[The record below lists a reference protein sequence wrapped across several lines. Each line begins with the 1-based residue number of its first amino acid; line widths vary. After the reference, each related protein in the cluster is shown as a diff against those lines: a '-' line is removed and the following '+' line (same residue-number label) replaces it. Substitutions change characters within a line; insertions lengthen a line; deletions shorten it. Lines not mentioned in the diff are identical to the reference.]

1 MLERFQMHPVKYT
14 HVLKKIISFTSS
26 DTVDCY
32 GDAALPS
39 GPAQP
44 YKQLDLTLF
53 ETNMD
58 ALCDSLNTADFSMA
72 TKFSDLD
79 SLCDMFEKLHL
90 V

>member
-1 MLERFQMHPVKYT
+1 MI
-14 HVLKKIISFTSS
+14 LKTLFSFISS

-32 GDAALPS
+32 EDATLPS
-39 GPAQP
+39 GPAHP

-58 ALCDSLNTADFSMA
+58 ALCDSLNTADFLMA